1 MSCPPIRQMLHWA
14 TISKPW
20 RLPDLTKKSLCLN
33 QCIDSLF
40 YVVSKMKGFFGRLLH
55 PGRPLVKLALSRSLC
70 SMSFRYL
77 IFIDSFVVQFMGQ
90 VAYSCLQGTVARTCS
105 KIGWEERKCKESA
118 RLELAPSSVQAVAL
132 SGLSN
137 PIRYSWHLAWIC
149 LCSLCSQ
156 MFEWCQQRVP
166 IQRSHL
172 WCRYECTLE
181 LEFRI
186 DAWWHGDFAGF
197 GI

>member
-1 MSCPPIRQMLHWA
+1 MNVLPANPPDA
-14 TISKPW
+14 
-20 RLPDLTKKSLCLN
+20 
-33 QCIDSLF
+33 
-40 YVVSKMKGFFGRLLH
+40 
-55 PGRPLVKLALSRSLC
+55 ALSNNIEALEATRSDEEKSVLESVHRLIVLCSIENERIFRSLAA
-70 SMSFRYL
+70 SWQAVSEVGALKEFVLNELQVSNIHR
-77 IFIDSFVVQFMGQ
+77 FFVVQFMGQ

-186 DAWWHGDFAGF
+186 DA
-197 GI
+197 